1 MTNQGHYFNVSK
13 RGREDRYFTW
23 SSEPHEGLP
32 VYRAKV
38 FLSYSKSPKVQP
50 TTSRSAAN
58 DPTCRGSEFKATFKS
73 LKCYEG
79 GSYESSE
86 AQMSKLR

>member
-13 RGREDRYFTW
+13 PGREDRYFTW
-23 SSEPHEGLP
+23 SSEPREGLP

-50 TTSRSAAN
+50 TTSRSN
-58 DPTCRGSEFKATFKS
+58 EFKATFKS

-79 GSYESSE
+79 SSYESSE